1 MVRFHPTGVCRRAP
15 RRGTASHPIPLCT
28 QGKGCAHSRHPKIDD
43 LDLGAINYAE
53 FWQLSDSG
61 PVQRAARWAFERK
74 DDDEE
79 AASFVKW
86 LQASAIVSEG
96 GYDVTLPTVEDGP
109 AEWNEVEPG
118 KAKVPKRAR
127 AATKTA
133 PPTLL
138 PIEFPTYSPTHTLRP
153 TVARSRPVAVVEVE
167 DKPLGAAATDA
178 AERAALVEAIRRG
191 YGSLESVL
199 AKKLAA
205 PELELILDTLRIG
218 PLEASF
224 AAAPL
229 DVLSALAH
237 RIDAA
242 VSLAKRRPSAVEPSD
257 GDKELAEGL
266 SRQQHQIDELQLQL
280 RRVSTAGA
288 DHSLMYTALS
298 IGSMGLLGVALIAV
312 VGFSRRTGRRRDVR
326 RSPLNV

>member
-1 MVRFHPTGVCRRAP
+1 
-15 RRGTASHPIPLCT
+15 
-28 QGKGCAHSRHPKIDD
+28 
-43 LDLGAINYAE
+43 
-53 FWQLSDSG
+53 
-61 PVQRAARWAFERK
+61 
-74 DDDEE
+74 
-79 AASFVKW
+79 
-86 LQASAIVSEG
+86 
-96 GYDVTLPTVEDGP
+96 
-109 AEWNEVEPG
+109 
-118 KAKVPKRAR
+118 
-127 AATKTA
+127 
-133 PPTLL
+133 
-138 PIEFPTYSPTHTLRP
+138 
-153 TVARSRPVAVVEVE
+153 VVEVE

-191 YGSLESVL
+191 YSSLESVL